1 VTYFSYDDQSHPDM
15 APESYHGARRATG
28 MEHHKPM
35 ADFSQ
40 YSANRRPGIFFSYH
54 FGQMSLN
61 LVRALKIVCDVTVTI
76 HSLCYVCET
85 LIATLY
91 SAASH
96 LFPGNRHKT
105 LVNGSGISTAK
116 MTAIVLL

>member
-1 VTYFSYDDQSHPDM
+1 M